1 MTAKFPLPELILKMT
16 RMKSGKVMTDD
27 LSQDQVL
34 CSMFIGVAVL
44 VLTKEQH

>member
-34 CSMFIGVAVL
+34 YS
-44 VLTKEQH
+44 